1 MKRKSIQLITVF
13 ALIGLVIGGIGPYA
27 GYLSDLQQA
36 LICVISLPAFVLG
49 TMHLWKYRDGEE
61 DYPFMGY

>member
-1 MKRKSIQLITVF
+1 MKRKSIQIITVV
-13 ALIGLVIGGIGPYA
+13 ALIGLVVGGIGPYA

-36 LICVISLPAFVLG
+36 LLCVLSLPAFVLG
-49 TMHLWKYRDGEE
+49 IMHLWKYRDGEE

>member
-1 MKRKSIQLITVF
+1 MKRKSIQIITAV

-36 LICVISLPAFVLG
+36 LLCVLSLPAFVLG
-49 TMHLWKYRDGEE
+49 IMHLWKYRDGEE